1 MNKIQELINN
11 GTITRSDI
19 IEFITDEYDQ
29 QMIDQAQEDYDDMDY
44 QDGDIDPAEDR
55 DELLESIISGE
66 YDPDPQYVVV
76 STSYYMKETYV
87 FGSDENGN
95 ITSSSEIT
103 GLAERWDKTNDYL
116 NTVKVLQA
124 LTEVTGHGYTFI
136 KQLCDNS
143 THKQLLYKRDSI

>member
-1 MNKIQELINN
+1 MSKIQELINQ
-11 GTITRSDI
+11 GVITRDDVI
-19 IEFITDEYDQ
+19 DFITDQYDEL
-29 QMIDQAQEDYDDMDY
+29 MIAQAQEDYDDMDY

-66 YDPDPQYVVV
+66 YNPDPEYVVV
-76 STSYYMKETYV
+76 STSHHMKETYV

-95 ITSSSEIT
+95 ITSFSEIT
-103 GLAERWDKTNDYL
+103 GLAERWDKTDDYL

-124 LTEVTGHGYTFI
+124 LTEVTSHGYTFI

-143 THKQLLYKRDSI
+143 THKQLLYKRDDL